1 MFNADSILIFFTFYL
16 YNNFIPRLCDFESQ
30 SFFSSSWSPWII
42 FFLQGNNRNNVV
54 LKSIF
59 FLIHIL
65 FLLLKNKVLFT
76 TIQKMNIFLLV
87 HQQLQ
92 LQVCVSTCTEC
103 LWSRMCLWPA
113 SETWW
118 QNVRIPTVQ
127 IILEPRGG
135 ENFYFLTT
143 AQLWCF
149 YKVHS
154 CRCVFL
160 FYVQSVRKNTV
171 LTSIVVC

>member
-1 MFNADSILIFFTFYL
+1 MQTAF
-16 YNNFIPRLCDFESQ
+16 
-30 SFFSSSWSPWII
+30 W
-42 FFLQGNNRNNVV
+42 FFLLSICTIILFLVCVTLN
-54 LKSIF
+54 LKASSAAAGLLELFFFFRVIIEIMWYSRVSF

-76 TIQKMNIFLLV
+76 TMQKMNIFLLV

-154 CRCVFL
+154 CHCVFL